1 MITTFHQGPNQHFS
15 SSHGHHRHYPHHRH
29 VHSHPHSHSHTR
41 LDVGP
46 SVPPIIASPNH
57 SVPPS
62 VPSPYTYPSSSYRL
76 STPHNIEPVYH
87 HHRRHHHHPT
97 TTTTTTTTTVATTS
111 TTSLGYPNKLV
122 LPSLRSP
129 GSVIEL
135 PRPFP
140 DHYIERT
147 AIASPE
153 WPRSTTPASYL
164 NNHLSGPSPP
174 TKRTKLSPTTTT
186 ITTTTTTPS
195 SILVPA
201 RSRRKVTPLNLTEGI
216 SQLHQRLQALEVRFG
231 FLRGHFQLPQL
242 PPKFISL
249 DLTPAAHP
257 SSPAQVGKSPASS
270 LLLLPPLSSTSSVLS
285 GILPPLTQA
294 RTPRPTTAPTTTCGS
309 IMSTAGGLD
318 PRPIAAESRPEDLIR
333 NLFELRDT
341 NYRLSWY
348 YIKNKCEVDYLE
360 HQLRNAKSEYWQ

>member
-1 MITTFHQGPNQHFS
+1 MACSHITWRITEA
-15 SSHGHHRHYPHHRH
+15 
-29 VHSHPHSHSHTR
+29 
-41 LDVGP
+41 LC
-46 SVPPIIASPNH
+46 ASW
-57 SVPPS
+57 
-62 VPSPYTYPSSSYRL
+62 L
-76 STPHNIEPVYH
+76 QLE
-87 HHRRHHHHPT
+87 
-97 TTTTTTTTTVATTS
+97 
-111 TTSLGYPNKLV
+111 
-122 LPSLRSP
+122 
-129 GSVIEL
+129 
-135 PRPFP
+135 
-140 DHYIERT
+140 
-147 AIASPE
+147 
-153 WPRSTTPASYL
+153 
-164 NNHLSGPSPP
+164 
-174 TKRTKLSPTTTT
+174 
-186 ITTTTTTPS
+186 
-195 SILVPA
+195 
-201 RSRRKVTPLNLTEGI
+201 KVTPLNLTEGI

-348 YIKNKCEVDYLE
+348 YIKNKCEIGSSGPPTTPSYRNMSLSCI
-360 HQLRNAKSEYWQ
+360 QL